1 MHLTAIAENGDS
13 LGWFLSQPLFWAVLS
28 VGGGPCL
35 FFMGFSAL
43 YRKRQIKNIPL
54 STVRSAA
61 IGLVEV
67 TGKAVGPYTV
77 VSPLSKAECLY
88 YRLVVVQDPEKKF
101 SNRVRE
107 ACAPLYIDDGTGLL
121 MIFPAGSE
129 LKMSASHQI
138 GSLGQ
143 AMDGY
148 RYGNDPEFVQE
159 FSIKPGDQIFV
170 LGTLTENRW
179 TRKPQDDSDIS
190 RIGPGFLSQ
199 AEADL
204 LRCTEFEFLD
214 STRPS
219 GEAADSSVTF
229 DLHPPAILMKGSGPF
244 LISKQN
250 SHDVVAQLGW
260 KSLLYIWG
268 GPIATI
274 WGLWELLIVR
284 PGWINSALR

>member
-1 MHLTAIAENGDS
+1 
-13 LGWFLSQPLFWAVLS
+13 
-28 VGGGPCL
+28 
-35 FFMGFSAL
+35 MGFSTL
-43 YRKRQIKNIPL
+43 YRKRQIANIPR

-77 VSPLSKAECLY
+77 VSPLSKGECLY
-88 YRLVVVQDPEKKF
+88 YRLVIVEDAEKKF
-101 SNRVRE
+101 SNRMRE

-148 RYGNDPEFVQE
+148 RNGNDPEFVQE
-159 FSIKPGDQIFV
+159 FSIKPGDQVFV

-179 TRKPQDDSDIS
+179 TRKPEGHNDIS
-190 RIGPGFLSQ
+190 RIGPGFVSQ

-204 LRCTEFEFLD
+204 LRCREFEFLD
-214 STRPS
+214 STQPS
-219 GEAADSSVTF
+219 GEAADSSMVF
-229 DLHPPAILMKGSGPF
+229 DLDPPAILMKGSGPF
-244 LISKQN
+244 LISSQ
-250 SHDVVAQLGW
+250 SPRDVVARLGW

-274 WGLWELLIVR
+274 WGLWELLITR
-284 PGWINSALR
+284 PGWINSTLR

>member
-1 MHLTAIAENGDS
+1 MHLTGIAGDENS
-13 LGWFLSQPLFWAVLS
+13 LAWILSQPLFWAFLS
-28 VGGGPCL
+28 VISGPCL
-35 FFMGFSAL
+35 FFMGFSTL
-43 YRKRQIKNIPL
+43 YRKRQIMNIPR

-61 IGLVEV
+61 TGLVEV

-101 SNRVRE
+101 SNRMRE
-107 ACAPLYIDDGTGLL
+107 ACAPLYVDDGTGLL
-121 MIFPAGSE
+121 MVYPANSE
-129 LKMSASHQI
+129 LEMSASHQL

-159 FSIKPGDQIFV
+159 FSIRPGDQVFV

-179 TRKPQDDSDIS
+179 TRKPQNDDIT
-190 RIGPGFLSQ
+190 RIGPGFVSQ

-204 LRCTEFEFLD
+204 LRCNEFEFLD

-244 LISKQN
+244 LISSQ
-250 SHDVVAQLGW
+250 SPRDVATQLGW
-260 KSLLYIWG
+260 KSVLYIWG

-284 PGWINSALR
+284 PGWINSAVR

>member
-1 MHLTAIAENGDS
+1 MHATAIAGDGNS
-13 LGWFLSQPLFWAVLS
+13 LAWLLSQPLFWAVLS
-28 VGGGPCL
+28 VIGGPFL
-35 FFMGFSAL
+35 FFMGFRTL
-43 YRKRQIKNIPL
+43 YRKRQIMNIPR

-101 SNRVRE
+101 SNKVRE

-121 MIFPAGSE
+121 MVYPANSE
-129 LKMSASHQI
+129 LQMSASHQL

-159 FSIKPGDQIFV
+159 FSVKPGDQVFV
-170 LGTLTENRW
+170 MGTLTENRW
-179 TRKPQDDSDIS
+179 IRKPENNNDVS
-190 RIGPGFLSQ
+190 RIGPGFVSQ

-204 LRCTEFEFLD
+204 LRCSEFEFLD

-219 GEAADSSVTF
+219 GEAADDSIAF
-229 DLHPPAILMKGSGPF
+229 DLQPPAILMKGNGPF
-244 LISKQN
+244 LISSQ
-250 SHDVVAQLGW
+250 SPRDVVTQLGR
-260 KSLLYIWG
+260 KSMLCIWG

-284 PGWINSALR
+284 PGWIDSTLR

>member
-1 MHLTAIAENGDS
+1 MHGIANAGHGNS
-13 LGWFLSQPLFWAVLS
+13 LGWLIGQPLFWAVLS
-28 VGGGPCL
+28 VTVGPCL
-35 FFMGFSAL
+35 FFLGFRTL
-43 YRKRQIKNIPL
+43 YRKRQIMNIPR

-88 YRLVVVQDPEKKF
+88 YRLVVVEDPAKKF
-101 SNRVRE
+101 SNRMRE

-121 MIFPAGSE
+121 MVYPASSE
-129 LKMSASHQI
+129 LEMDASHQV

-148 RYGNDPEFVQE
+148 KYGNDPEFVQE
-159 FSIKPGDQIFV
+159 FSIKPGDQVFV

-179 TRKPQDDSDIS
+179 TKKPQDDNDIS
-190 RIGPGFLSQ
+190 RIAPGFLSQ

-204 LRCTEFEFLD
+204 LRCREFEFLD

-219 GEAADSSVTF
+219 GEAADSSMEF
-229 DLHPPAILMKGSGPF
+229 DLHPPAILMKGTGPF
-244 LISKQN
+244 LISSQ
-250 SHDVVAQLGW
+250 SPHDVVAQLGL
-260 KSLLYIWG
+260 KSVLYIWG